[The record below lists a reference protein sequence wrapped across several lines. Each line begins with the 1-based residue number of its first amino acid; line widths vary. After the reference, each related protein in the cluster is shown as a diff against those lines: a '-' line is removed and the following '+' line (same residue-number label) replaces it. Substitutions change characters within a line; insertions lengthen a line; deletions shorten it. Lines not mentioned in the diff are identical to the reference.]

1 MSRAQI
7 QYPAPNVTV
16 EAALPDGSIGEISN
30 GYTLQNT
37 DTPS

>member
-1 MSRAQI
+1 MSMAQI

-16 EAALPDGSIGEISN
+16 EAALPDGSTGEITN

-37 DTPS
+37 DTPL

>member
-16 EAALPDGSIGEISN
+16 EAALPDGSTGEITN

-37 DTPS
+37 DKPS